1 MIWLTFLCVILSITV
16 IALCIK
22 IILMQKSA
30 EKISEELTEKL
41 KSDTN
46 TLISIATQD
55 RAMCR
60 LANDINAQ
68 LRELRKQRLRFVQGD
83 IELKN
88 AVTNI
93 SHDLRTPLTAI
104 SGYLDLLDHVEKNET
119 AERYL
124 EIIKKRTEVLK
135 QLTEE
140 LFRYSVVTS
149 PEYSS
154 TTELVA
160 VNGVLEESILGF
172 YAALQ
177 ERKITPNIHMTENK
191 VMRKLNRAVLS
202 RIFSNLLNNA
212 MKYSDGDLDIT
223 LTDAG
228 EIIFANMAS
237 SLNEVEAERL
247 FDSFYT
253 VENARKATG
262 LGLSIARTLMEQM
275 NGTITAQYGNGKLS
289 ICIQLPDNLSASP

>member
-247 FDSFYT
+247 FDRFYT

-289 ICIQLPDNLSASP
+289 ICIQLPDNLSAAP

>member
-237 SLNEVEAERL
+237 SLNEVEAEGL
-247 FDSFYT
+247 FDRFYT

>member
-1 MIWLTFLCVILSITV
+1 VIWLTFLCVILSITV

-247 FDSFYT
+247 FDRFYT